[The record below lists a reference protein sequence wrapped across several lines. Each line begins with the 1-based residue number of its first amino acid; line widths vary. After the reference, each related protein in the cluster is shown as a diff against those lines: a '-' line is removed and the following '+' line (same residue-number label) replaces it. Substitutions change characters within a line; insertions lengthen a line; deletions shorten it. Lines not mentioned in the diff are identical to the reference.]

1 MGNQEDFSRFL
12 GSLWLLESFWLL
24 SRKSQKN
31 EKQPGRA
38 RRLVE
43 LLAGALQRDAEGG

>member
-1 MGNQEDFSRFL
+1 MGNQEDFPRLL

-31 EKQPGRA
+31 ERQPGRA
-38 RRLVE
+38 GSLVE
-43 LLAGALQRDAEGG
+43 PWAGALRRGAEGG

>member
-1 MGNQEDFSRFL
+1 MGNQEGFPRFL

-24 SRKSQKN
+24 GRKT

-43 LLAGALQRDAEGG
+43 LSAGALPREAEGA